1 MKSKKSISMILAA
14 AVLAT
19 GISFVPARASAATK
33 DSVKVES
40 KEQNKNVKAAIKK
53 AINNLNEENIKEAR
67 KMIAE
72 IEDTN
77 LKSLYNKA
85 LEYNIY
91 KNMDKKISPVDELML
106 AFDKTNKVTSC
117 ESNIKVDLNMDGK
130 NLTQEEMQSFAPIM
144 QIINGIKID
153 GTSKFVGNGKN
164 TEISAK
170 SDLNFSFMNQIYK
183 MSTWVDMNMEGKEP
197 KMKYVITIPE
207 ALKATSP
214 ELKGKDYFVYD
225 SEKLTEEL
233 AQNVDYEKMMK
244 SSMKLGN
251 KMQLVLADFL
261 RAADAKFNLVTRK
274 DKQTVTIGNAKEN
287 VDIYEIKLD
296 NQKLTEVIKFALQD
310 KEMKKLIKDYAK
322 FSINL
327 GAEMQNQKASAEELK
342 EMEKAI
348 DEGLNQLVGML
359 EELNKS
365 VKYELVFNYGVN
377 NDGYIAYQTGSVK
390 FTVDAGKLQGADSN
404 SQYTFVVNFSS
415 DAYKINEKFNIE
427 AMPEVNEKNSID
439 YVELLKESMSVES
452 EKEVTKK

>member
-19 GISFVPARASAATK
+19 GISFVPARASAVTE
-33 DSVKVES
+33 DSVKLES
-40 KEQNKNVKAAIKK
+40 KEQNKNVRAAVQKAIKD
-53 AINNLNEENIKEAR
+53 LNEENIKEAR

-72 IEDTN
+72 VEDTN
-77 LKSLYNKA
+77 LKYLYNKA

-91 KNMDKKISPVDELML
+91 KNVDKKISPVDELMM

-130 NLTQEEMQSFAPIM
+130 NLTQEEIQSFAPIM
-144 QIINGIKID
+144 QIVNGIKID
-153 GTSKFVGNGKN
+153 GTSKFVGNKKN
-164 TEISAK
+164 TDISAK
-170 SDLNFSFMNQIYK
+170 SDLNLSFMNQIYK

-207 ALKATSP
+207 ELKALSP

-225 SEKLTEEL
+225 SQKITEEL

-244 SSMKLGN
+244 SSVRLGN
-251 KMQLVLADFL
+251 KMQVTLADFL
-261 RAADAKFNLVTRK
+261 RVADAKFNLVTRK
-274 DKQTVTIGNAKEN
+274 DRQTVTIGNAKEN
-287 VDIYEIKLD
+287 VDLYEIRLD
-296 NQKLTEVIKFALQD
+296 NEKLTEVIKFALQD

-327 GAEMQNQKASAEELK
+327 GAEMQNEKVSAEDLK

-365 VKYELVFNYGVN
+365 VKYELVFDYGVN
-377 NDGYIAYQTGSVK
+377 KDGYIAYKTGSIKV
-390 FTVDAGKLQGADSN
+390 TVDTGKLQGTDSK
-404 SQYTFVVNFSS
+404 SQYTFVINLSS
-415 DAYKINEKFNIE
+415 DAYNINGKVNIE

-439 YVELLKESMSVES
+439 YVELLKESMSNES
-452 EKEVTKK
+452 EKEAA

>member
-1 MKSKKSISMILAA
+1 MRSKKSISMILAA

-19 GISFVPARASAATK
+19 GISFVPARASAVTEG
-33 DSVKVES
+33 SVKLES
-40 KEQNKNVKAAIKK
+40 KEQNKNVRAAVQKAIKD
-53 AINNLNEENIKEAR
+53 LNEENIKEAR

-72 IEDTN
+72 VEDTN
-77 LKSLYNKA
+77 LKYLYNKA

-91 KNMDKKISPVDELML
+91 KNVDKKVSPVDELVM

-144 QIINGIKID
+144 QIVNGIKID

-170 SDLNFSFMNQIYK
+170 SDLNLSFMNQIYK

-197 KMKYVITIPE
+197 KTKYVITIPE

-214 ELKGKDYFVYD
+214 ELKGKDYLVYD
-225 SEKLTEEL
+225 SEKIAKEL
-233 AQNVDYEKMMK
+233 GENVDYGKMMQ
-244 SSMKLGN
+244 SSVKLGN
-251 KMQLVLADFL
+251 KMQLVLVDFL

-274 DKQTVTIGNAKEN
+274 DKQTVTIGNATEN
-287 VDIYEIKLD
+287 VDLYEIKLD
-296 NQKLTEVIKFALQD
+296 NEKLTNLIKFALQD
-310 KEMKKLIKDYAK
+310 KEMNKLIKDYIK

-327 GAEMQNQKASAEELK
+327 GAEMENEKVSPEELK
-342 EMEKAI
+342 EMEKQI
-348 DEGLNQLVGML
+348 DEGLNQLVIML

-365 VKYELVFNYGVN
+365 VEYELVFDFGVN
-377 NDGYIAYQTGSVK
+377 KDGYITYQTAGIK
-390 FTVDAGKLQGADSN
+390 ATVDAGKIQGADSK

-415 DAYKINEKFNIE
+415 DAYNINGKVNIE

-439 YVELLKESMSVES
+439 YVELLKESIPVES
-452 EKEVTKK
+452 ENEAA

>member
-14 AVLAT
+14 VVLST
-19 GISFVPARASAATK
+19 GISFVPARVSAATK

-40 KEQNKNVKAAIKK
+40 KEQNKNVRAAVQKAIKD
-53 AINNLNEENIKEAR
+53 LNEENIKEAR

-72 IEDTN
+72 LEDAN
-77 LKSLYNKA
+77 LKYLYNKA
-85 LEYNIY
+85 LEYNIH
-91 KNMDKKISPVDELML
+91 KNIDKKISPVDELMI

-153 GTSKFVGNGKN
+153 GTSKFIGNGKN
-164 TEISAK
+164 TKISAK
-170 SDLNFSFMNQIYK
+170 SDLNLSFMNQIYK
-183 MSTWVDMNMEGKEP
+183 MSTWVDMNMEGKDP

-207 ALKATSP
+207 ALKAVSP
-214 ELKGKDYFVYD
+214 ELKGKDYLVYD

-251 KMQLVLADFL
+251 KFQAVLVDFL

-274 DKQTVTIGNAKEN
+274 GRQTVTIGNAKEN
-287 VDIYEIKLD
+287 VELYEIRLD
-296 NQKLTEVIKFALQD
+296 NEKLTEVIKFALQD

-327 GAEMQNQKASAEELK
+327 GAEMQNEKISPEELK

-365 VKYELVFNYGVN
+365 VKYELVFDFGVN
-377 NDGYIAYQTGSVK
+377 KDGYVAYQTGSVK
-390 FTVDAGKLQGADSN
+390 VTVDAGKIEGSDSK

-415 DAYKINEKFNIE
+415 DAYNINGKVNIE

-439 YVELLKESMSVES
+439 YVDLLKESMNVES
-452 EKEVTKK
+452 EKEAA

>member
-1 MKSKKSISMILAA
+1 MRSKKSISMILAA

-19 GISFVPARASAATK
+19 GISFVPARASAVTEG
-33 DSVKVES
+33 SVKLES
-40 KEQNKNVKAAIKK
+40 KEQNKNVRAAVQKAIKD
-53 AINNLNEENIKEAR
+53 LNEENIKEAR

-72 IEDTN
+72 VEDTN
-77 LKSLYNKA
+77 LKYLYNKA

-91 KNMDKKISPVDELML
+91 KNVDKKVSPVDELVM

-144 QIINGIKID
+144 QIVNGIKID

-170 SDLNFSFMNQIYK
+170 SDLNLSFMNQIYK

-197 KMKYVITIPE
+197 KTKYVITIPE

-214 ELKGKDYFVYD
+214 ELKGKDYLVYD
-225 SEKLTEEL
+225 SEKIAKEL
-233 AQNVDYEKMMK
+233 GENVDYGKMMQ
-244 SSMKLGN
+244 SSVKLGN
-251 KMQLVLADFL
+251 KMQLVLVDFL

-274 DKQTVTIGNAKEN
+274 DKQTVTIGNATEN
-287 VDIYEIKLD
+287 VDLYEIKLD
-296 NQKLTEVIKFALQD
+296 NEKLTNLIKFALQD
-310 KEMKKLIKDYAK
+310 KEMNKLIKDYVK

-327 GAEMQNQKASAEELK
+327 GAEMENEKVSPEELK
-342 EMEKAI
+342 EMEKQI
-348 DEGLNQLVGML
+348 DEGLNQLVIML

-365 VKYELVFNYGVN
+365 VEYELVFDFGVN
-377 NDGYIAYQTGSVK
+377 KDGYITYQTAGIK
-390 FTVDAGKLQGADSN
+390 ATVDAGKIQGSDSK

-415 DAYKINEKFNIE
+415 DAYNINGKVNIE

-439 YVELLKESMSVES
+439 YVELLKESMTVES
-452 EKEVTKK
+452 ENEAA